1 MNTVAIVIP
10 AFNEEI
16 TLKKTII
23 DYHTYLPDAAIYV
36 IDNNSTDSTNEIAKS
51 TIEGL
56 SCDGSVFFEKRQGK
70 ANAIR
75 KAFSEIDAD
84 IYVMVDADLTYPA
97 KEIKKLIAPVINGKA
112 DMVVGDRH
120 TTGSYKKENKKE
132 LHNLGNWLVRIL
144 VNMLFKAKL
153 NDIMS
158 GCRIFSKN
166 FVNNYPIMS
175 TGFEL
180 ETEMTIHALDKRF
193 NIIEI
198 PIEYKD
204 RQGGS
209 ISKLNTIKDGAE
221 VIKTIFLLLKD
232 YRPFLFFGLIA
243 LVLGVMGLV
252 IGFPVIME
260 FIRMRYI
267 YKVPSA
273 ILATGLLI
281 LSLLSL
287 STAFILDT
295 VSKINK
301 YNYELNLLS
310 KHRKYH
316 KNTAESL
323 D

>member
-1 MNTVAIVIP
+1 MFMKTVAIVIP

-51 TIEGL
+51 TIEELG
-56 SCDGSVFFEKRQGK
+56 CDGSVFLEKRQGK

-75 KAFSEIDAD
+75 KAFCEIDAD

-97 KEIKKLIAPVINGKA
+97 KEIKKLITPVVNGEA
-112 DMVVGDRH
+112 DIVVGDRH
-120 TTGSYKKENKKE
+120 TMGSYGRENKKE
-132 LHNLGNWLVRIL
+132 LHNFGNWLVKIL
-144 VNMLFKAKL
+144 VNMLFQSKL

-158 GCRIFSKN
+158 GCRVFNKF
-166 FVNNYPIMS
+166 FVKNYPIMS
-175 TGFEL
+175 SGFEL

-193 NIIEI
+193 NIVEI

-204 RQGGS
+204 RQTGS
-209 ISKLNTIKDGAE
+209 ISKLNTIKDGSK
-221 VIKTIFLLLKD
+221 VVKTIFLLLKD

-243 LVLGVMGLV
+243 VILGVMGLV
-252 IGFPVIME
+252 FGIPVIIE
-260 FIRMRYI
+260 FIRTRYI
-267 YKVPSA
+267 LKVPSA
-273 ILATGLLI
+273 ILATGLFI

-287 STAFILDT
+287 SVAFILDT

-301 YNYELNLLS
+301 CNYELKLLS
-310 KHRKYH
+310 TRKKHYED
-316 KNTAESL
+316 TAE
-323 D
+323 

>member
-112 DMVVGDRH
+112 DRVVGDRH